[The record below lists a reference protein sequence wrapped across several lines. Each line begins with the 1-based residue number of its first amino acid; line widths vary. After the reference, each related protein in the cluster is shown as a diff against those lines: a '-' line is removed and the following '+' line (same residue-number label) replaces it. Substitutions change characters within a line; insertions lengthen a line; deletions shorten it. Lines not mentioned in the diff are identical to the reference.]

1 MDIYGVFFSALADW
15 SIYNPCWLSL
25 AAQTRS
31 LFNHSSCVY
40 GGCLKWWYP
49 TTMGFPTKNYLF
61 WVFWGY
67 RHLRKHSYISGK
79 ILTTS
84 SDLNQKGAL
93 VLEVNPSGQER
104 HINCRKCRRRNL
116 ETDLYRYRDTVTY
129 YHIEYINM
137 DLWSFV
143 PCFRS
148 LIVYETVMGRITL
161 HVYFFSSASFHVSFI
176 ASHWS
181 QFCYIN
187 HDSIFPGEHGHYE
200 LFIIS

>member
-1 MDIYGVFFSALADW
+1 
-15 SIYNPCWLSL
+15 
-25 AAQTRS
+25 
-31 LFNHSSCVY
+31 
-40 GGCLKWWYP
+40 
-49 TTMGFPTKNYLF
+49 MGFPTKNYLF

-161 HVYFFSSASFHVSFI
+161 HVYFFFQCLLSCIIHCFPLVTVLLFKSWFNLSWWA
-176 ASHWS
+176 WS
-181 QFCYIN
+181 LRIVHYLIMMHLTIHDIESIYVCLYIFMRYTCRIWQMN
-187 HDSIFPGEHGHYE
+187 ILD
-200 LFIIS
+200 LA